1 MKYLL
6 YFEIGRDVTYND
18 CWKMDTL
25 NAGASYGIG
34 YTSVEWRNVPAHDVE
49 RALDFIMLE
58 YGHVF
63 VEVAEER
70 PEGVMYHG
78 EETETPPICGVK
90 L

>member
-6 YFEIGRDVTYND
+6 YFEIDRKLTYND

-25 NAGASYGIG
+25 NAGDPRGIG
-34 YTSVEWRNVPAHDVE
+34 DPAVEWRNVPARDVG

-63 VEVAEER
+63 VEVAEEH

-78 EETETPPICGVK
+78 EETETPPICGVQ